1 MSTPTERAEQSS
13 APGFVQLWKVIGQGV
28 APTALVTSLMVYF
41 GWARTT
47 VIYDVFGISSS
58 VLDLTVQDYL
68 LRSVGTTFR
77 PLVVVLLVL
86 LLLRP
91 AHRVLIRWQ
100 SAAVHKRVL
109 PFAFFAAGAF
119 LVGVGLLGFLRILA
133 YPVEWPIIPL
143 SLGVGVL
150 LISYVRTLRASA
162 PPEPVA
168 DDPGSDE
175 DGDTSGQTNV
185 PEPLLLLQRV
195 ALAAIVVVTLF
206 WSAAV
211 FAQLD
216 GVQTAERIAANPQ
229 SLPGVVVFAP
239 RRLQLGGSSV
249 LETTLPAEADPVF
262 RYRYDGFRLLTR
274 SDKRLF
280 LLPARW
286 RPGTHAVVLADEPT
300 LRIEYYR

>member
-1 MSTPTERAEQSS
+1 MSAPTERPERNTAS
-13 APGFVQLWKVIGQGV
+13 GFVQLWKVIGQIV
-28 APTALVTSLMVYF
+28 APTALATSLMVYF

-47 VIYDVFGISSS
+47 AIYDVFGISPG
-58 VLDLTVQDYL
+58 VLDLSLQDYL
-68 LRSVGTTFR
+68 FRSVGTTFR
-77 PLVVVLLVL
+77 PVVFVLLFL

-91 AHRVLIRWQ
+91 VHRALLRWQ
-100 SAAVHKRVL
+100 SASARGQLL
-109 PFAFFAAGAF
+109 PPLFLAAGILGLGA
-119 LVGVGLLGFLRILA
+119 GLLGFLRLLT
-133 YPVEWPIIPL
+133 YPVEWPVIPL

-150 LISYVRTLRASA
+150 LVSYAGTLRASA
-162 PPEPVA
+162 APLPA
-168 DDPGSDE
+168 DDDPESDA
-175 DGDTSGQTNV
+175 DGVASDRTKEI
-185 PEPLLLLQRV
+185 EPLLVLQRI

-216 GVQTAERIAANPQ
+216 GLQTAERIAANPQ

-239 RRLQLGGSSV
+239 RRLQLNGSSV
-249 LETTLPAEADPVF
+249 LETTLPPEPDPLF

-280 LLPARW
+280 LLPAQW

-300 LRIEYYR
+300 VRIEYYR